1 MLRQKQAFTLIE
13 LLVVIAIIAILA
25 AILFPVFAQAKQA
38 AKTSTSVSNVKQ
50 ITLAQFLYLNDN
62 DGTVAMNRDCNI
74 GPQGQPFNVFC
85 VTGRGMRGWIDLVVP
100 YVKNYGIFKS
110 QSDGVQPVRL
120 PVGTL
125 HWDGTPL
132 QEGLI
137 WGARSVGGVYTP
149 LGGDFR
155 SSYGR
160 NNNFANNGQAYTANE
175 SQLQFASTTILIFSH
190 TANSGAGAAGNEGV
204 SGSAFSIVR
213 RAGVAPAAGT
223 CQRYQDPTS
232 NGTGNNL
239 ANFLPNIPT
248 GGPQEREGRL
258 PASER
263 YNGRGIYGFADGH
276 AKSYRPEQVRGQC
289 TWGDGRGVELGNDGA
304 IPDFR
309 F

>member
-1 MLRQKQAFTLIE
+1 MKRSAFTLIE

-25 AILFPVFAQAKQA
+25 AILFPVFAQAKNA
-38 AKTSTSVSNVKQ
+38 AKQATSVSNVKQ

-74 GPQGQPFNVFC
+74 AAAAGQPFNVFC
-85 VTGRGMRGWIDLVVP
+85 VPGRGMRGWIDLVVP

-110 QSDGVQPVRL
+110 PSDGVQAVPL
-120 PVGTL
+120 PANTL

-132 QEGLI
+132 TNGLI
-137 WGARSVGGVYTP
+137 WGARNVGGTYTS

-175 SQLQFASTTILIFSH
+175 SQIEYATTTILIYSFA
-190 TANSGAGAAGNEGV
+190 ANSGAGAAGNEGV
-204 SGSAFSIVR
+204 TGSSYTINR
-213 RAGVAPAAGT
+213 RPTVVPEGTTCRRYNDPAS
-223 CQRYQDPTS
+223 D
-232 NGTGNNL
+232 GTGNNK
-239 ANFLPNIPT
+239 ANFLNNIPT
-248 GGPQEREGRL
+248 GGPRERESAS
-258 PASER
+258 PSSER

-276 AKSYRPEQVRGQC
+276 AKALRPEAINGQC
-289 TWGDGRGVELGNDGA
+289 QWGDGRGVETGNNGSTA
-304 IPDFR
+304 DFR